1 MSTKPQVLAWIT
13 CDSVYV
19 DPATGK
25 HTLLGIFSN
34 LRAKEF
40 PVVHPRMIWFLSFSD
55 LTQGK
60 HHLKISIGIPMSDE
74 QPRTIIKRDFDSP
87 GPQHRIN
94 LINDIHRLKFEEPGN
109 YSILIEIDDQV
120 VLASTFPFHMW
131 RNMRLLKKYTFILNV
146 VISAILSGEV
156 KTENFTPVICNLEA
170 GSNLIPKSQNL
181 MIQCFF
187 EKSARHYPIIFRGL
201 NSSSLKRE

>member
-55 LTQGK
+55 LPAGK
-60 HHLKISIGIPMSDE
+60 HDLKITIGIPMSE
-74 QPRTIIKRDFDSP
+74 EEPRTIIEKDFQTP
-87 GPQHRIN
+87 GRHHRSN
-94 LINDIHRLKFEEPGN
+94 LLNDIQRLKFEVPGN
-109 YSILIEIDDQV
+109 YSILIEIDEQV
-120 VLASTFPFHMW
+120 VLASTFP
-131 RNMRLLKKYTFILNV
+131 
-146 VISAILSGEV
+146 ISEI
-156 KTENFTPVICNLEA
+156 K
-170 GSNLIPKSQNL
+170 
-181 MIQCFF
+181 
-187 EKSARHYPIIFRGL
+187 
-201 NSSSLKRE
+201 

>member
-55 LTQGK
+55 LTKGK
-60 HHLKISIGIPMSDE
+60 HQLKISIGIPMSE
-74 QPRTIIKRDFDSP
+74 EEPRTSSTGNSNPRDRS
-87 GPQHRIN
+87 IESTSSTTS
-94 LINDIHRLKFEEPGN
+94 ND
-109 YSILIEIDDQV
+109 
-120 VLASTFPFHMW
+120 
-131 RNMRLLKKYTFILNV
+131 
-146 VISAILSGEV
+146 
-156 KTENFTPVICNLEA
+156 
-170 GSNLIPKSQNL
+170 
-181 MIQCFF
+181 
-187 EKSARHYPIIFRGL
+187 
-201 NSSSLKRE
+201 

>member
-1 MSTKPQVLAWIT
+1 MSTTPQVLAWIT

-40 PVVHPRMIWFLSFSD
+40 PVKHPRMIWFVSFSD
-55 LTQGK
+55 LTAGK
-60 HHLKISIGIPMSDE
+60 HDLKITIGIPMSE
-74 QPRTIIKRDFDSP
+74 EEPRTIIEKEFESP

-94 LINDIHRLKFEEPGN
+94 LINDIHNLNFEVPGN

-120 VLASTFPFHMW
+120 VLASSFPI
-131 RNMRLLKKYTFILNV
+131 TQI
-146 VISAILSGEV
+146 
-156 KTENFTPVICNLEA
+156 
-170 GSNLIPKSQNL
+170 
-181 MIQCFF
+181 
-187 EKSARHYPIIFRGL
+187 
-201 NSSSLKRE
+201 

>member
-55 LTQGK
+55 LTKGK
-60 HHLKISIGIPMSDE
+60 HQLSISIGIPMSE
-74 QPRTIIKRDFDSP
+74 ENPRQIIQKAFESP
-87 GPQHRIN
+87 GRHHRIN
-94 LINDIHRLKFEEPGN
+94 LINDIQRLKFEEPGN

-120 VLASTFPFHMW
+120 VLASTFP
-131 RNMRLLKKYTFILNV
+131 LTLYT
-146 VISAILSGEV
+146 
-156 KTENFTPVICNLEA
+156 
-170 GSNLIPKSQNL
+170 Q
-181 MIQCFF
+181 
-187 EKSARHYPIIFRGL
+187 
-201 NSSSLKRE
+201 